1 MAVWRAGNS
10 IERTGDAMTARI
22 ARRKIFS
29 SAAAAAL
36 AVMFLLTA
44 ILLSAIPLGAQRP
57 AKDPNGQ
64 SLPDAIEAID
74 RARIATRVLFIT
86 AHPDDEASSLLT
98 YLARGAGDDV
108 ALLTITRG
116 EGGQNAIGPE
126 QGPKLAVIR
135 SAELYAAAQTYG
147 SKLFFTRAPDFGYSK
162 TMEETLNIWGDTATN
177 DMVRVIRTFRPDI
190 VINGWGGVRGG
201 HGNHQ
206 ASGFLVPKAVELAA
220 DPKAYP
226 DQIAEGI
233 APWKVRLL
241 IQQGGRGANGASLT
255 LPINDISPVWGES
268 YSEIGRAGF
277 ANQRSQGVVAFT
289 NSAFLRRPSSIQ
301 RIDGGNLDIS
311 TIAQP
316 ISTLAD
322 RFSVFRAILQPGLAE
337 LDAALVRARAAAL
350 ALDWPRAAKELAAA
364 GKNVARMESAIK
376 VEAGA
381 AAHDADTSA
390 GAEYELA
397 RERARIDHALT
408 IAAGVRVIAQ
418 ADRANLVAGESFTVR
433 AESLNREN
441 ISGAEFANPTLV
453 LPEGWTSAAPTKD
466 QNGAWAFQVTLPKNA
481 VALHTAADWMFPFPP
496 PLVQA
501 RVHATIDGYGF
512 DSDNV
517 VQAQRF
523 TTTSVI
529 TEQLRV
535 TPAIGLTLEPNE
547 FLLAENPATKGTAH
561 AALDIF
567 LRVHSYSS
575 AAAQLSVGVDAPAD
589 WHATAP
595 QQIDLASGGD
605 SLLRFSVTP
614 PAKLPAGDYRLKAWA
629 KRGSDTFQT
638 SIEPLPSLPTYV
650 WTEPAVAPVRAFPV
664 IVPEKLRVG
673 YVAADID
680 LVPEA
685 IQRLGIQVDM
695 LDSAALTFG
704 DLKRFDAIVIG
715 IRAYELRS
723 DVLAN
728 NQRLLDYAN
737 NGGTLILQYERD
749 GFWNNPKSTIAPYPA
764 RMEGGTLRITDEKS
778 DVKFLAPDS
787 PLLNFPNKIT
797 QDDFKGWVQERAN
810 YLWSSFDP
818 HYQAVLSMH
827 DPGEADLTG
836 SLVWTRYGKGVYIYA
851 ALEFFRQLPEGNPG
865 AYRLFVNLL
874 SQSRAK

>member
-1 MAVWRAGNS
+1 
-10 IERTGDAMTARI
+10 MTARTT
-22 ARRKIFS
+22 RSKIFS
-29 SAAAAAL
+29 AAAL
-36 AVMFLLTA
+36 ALIVLFGA
-44 ILLSAIPLGAQRP
+44 LSLHAQRP

-74 RARIATRVLFIT
+74 RARVATRVLFIT
-86 AHPDDEASSLLT
+86 AHPDDEASTLLT
-98 YLARGAGDDV
+98 YLARGIGDDV

-126 QGPKLAVIR
+126 QGPRLAIIR
-135 SAELYAAAQTYG
+135 SAELYAAAQTYDA
-147 SKLFFTRAPDFGYSK
+147 KLFFTRAPDFGYSK
-162 TMEETLNIWGDTATN
+162 TMEETLNIWGDRATS

-206 ASGFLVPKAVELAA
+206 ASGFLTPKAVELAG

-233 APWKVRLL
+233 GPWKVGLL
-241 IQQGGRGANGASLT
+241 LQQGGRGASGDTLT
-255 LPINDISPVWGES
+255 LPVNDLSPVWGES
-268 YSEIGRAGF
+268 YGEIGRAGF

-289 NSAFLRRPSSIQ
+289 NSAFLRRPASIQ
-301 RIDGGNLDIS
+301 RADGGNLNAAM
-311 TIAQP
+311 IAQP
-316 ISTLAD
+316 ISSLAD
-322 RFSVFRAILQPGLAE
+322 RYSVFRAILQPGLVGV
-337 LDAALVRARAAAL
+337 DAALVRARAAAL
-350 ALDWPRAAKELAAA
+350 ALDWPRAAKELTAA
-364 GKNVARMESAIK
+364 GKSVARMESAILPGPG
-376 VEAGA
+376 VAGGISI
-381 AAHDADTSA
+381 D
-390 GAEYELA
+390 GGVEYELS

-433 AESLNREN
+433 VEALHRDN
-441 ISGAEFANPTLV
+441 ISAAEFAIPTLV
-453 LPEGWTSAAPTKD
+453 LPPGWNSAAPKKD
-466 QNGAWAFQVTLPKNA
+466 QNDAWAFQVTLPKDA
-481 VALHTAADWMFPFPP
+481 TAPHTTADWMFPFPP
-496 PLVQA
+496 SLVQA
-501 RVHATIDGYGF
+501 RVHSTIEGYGF
-512 DSDNV
+512 DTDIATL
-517 VQAQRF
+517 AQRF
-523 TTTSVI
+523 TTTTVI
-529 TEQLRV
+529 TEQLRL
-535 TPAIGLTLEPNE
+535 TPAVGLTLEPNE
-547 FLLAENPATKGTAH
+547 FLLAENPNAKSAAH
-561 AALDIF
+561 QPFDVL

-575 AAAQLSVGVDAPAD
+575 AAAQLSVGLDVPAD
-589 WHATAP
+589 WHTTAP
-595 QQIDLASGGD
+595 QQTNLAAGAD
-605 SLLRFSVTP
+605 ALLRFTVTP
-614 PAKLPAGDYRLKAWA
+614 SAKLPAGDYELKAWA
-629 KRGSDTFQT
+629 KRGIDVFRT
-638 SIEPLPSLPTYV
+638 SIEPLPSLPTYL
-650 WTEPAVAPVRAFPV
+650 WSEPAVAPVRAFS
-664 IVPEKLRVG
+664 ITVPENLRVG

-685 IQRLGIQVDM
+685 IQRLGIQVEL

-715 IRAYELRS
+715 IRAYELRG

-737 NGGTLILQYERD
+737 NGGTLILEYERD
-749 GFWNNPKSTIAPYPA
+749 GFWNNLKSPIAPYPA
-764 RMEGGTLRITDEKS
+764 KMEGGTLRITDEKS

-827 DPGEADLTG
+827 DPGESDLAG

-874 SQSRAK
+874 SQSRGK